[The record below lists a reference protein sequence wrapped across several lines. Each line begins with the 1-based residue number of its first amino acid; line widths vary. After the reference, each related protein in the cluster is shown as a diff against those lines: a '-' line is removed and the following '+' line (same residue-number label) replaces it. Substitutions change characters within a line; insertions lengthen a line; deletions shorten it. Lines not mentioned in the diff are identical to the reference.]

1 MLQGFE
7 SPTCQLTLLPLLK
20 DKTRIIFKALKLL
33 IAIKMGH
40 HEYTDDELQ
49 TIISNGHCWNDI
61 LTTLEMKTMTRS
73 LQKRIEKLHINHD
86 HISKYF
92 DGLHT
97 KINKFTKETL
107 EEIVQS
113 NTQWIDVMKQIG
125 YKSCTH
131 VQMIQKKMDELN
143 IDYSH
148 LPSEISSSWNRYTL
162 DEILVKDSLYTNMSQ
177 LLKRLKKE
185 RGWKH
190 ECCKCHRSEWNNLP
204 IPLEIDHIDGC
215 HSNNTY
221 ENLRPIC
228 CNCHAQTDTYKGK
241 NMNVCKNNPHKKPKV
256 EPKPRIIHEDK
267 QCQGCNKPID
277 RRYNQCI
284 DCKSKTAFES
294 GQHRKV
300 ERPSY
305 EQLKEELKH
314 TPMVHVAKKY
324 GVSDNAVRKWLKQY
338 EKYYDLN
345 KPFIKDC

>member
-1 MLQGFE
+1 M
-7 SPTCQLTLLPLLK
+7 S
-20 DKTRIIFKALKLL
+20 
-33 IAIKMGH
+33 H
-40 HEYTDDELQ
+40 HSYSDEELQ
-49 TIISNGHCWNDI
+49 ELITSSFSWNDV
-61 LTTLEMKTMTRS
+61 LRKLNMKTMTRS
-73 LQKRIEKLHINHD
+73 LQRRIKNNHIKHD
-86 HISKYF
+86 NISDYF

-97 KINKFTKETL
+97 KINRFTV
-107 EEIVQS
+107 EEIQRIIQS
-113 NTQWIDVMKQIG
+113 NTNWETVLHEFG
-125 YKSCTH
+125 YKTINH
-131 VQMIQKKMDELN
+131 VSNIQKKLNKLN

-148 LPSEISSSWNRYTL
+148 LEVPIISENYSLPFKVKYTL
-162 DEILVKDSLYTNMSQ
+162 EQILVKDSPYAGGMRL

-190 ECCKCHRSEWNNLP
+190 ECCKCHRSEWNDLP

-241 NMNVCKNNPHKKPKV
+241 NMMVCKNNTHKKPKV
-256 EPKPRIIHEDK
+256 EPKPEPKIIHKDK

-277 RRYNQCI
+277 HRYNQCI